1 MNITKQRQEKKGFTI
16 IEMVIAMVI
25 ISVILLVV
33 VPLGQAATDNS
44 RIVNAIAS
52 IKAIQTAAVEWASD
66 NGGQYT
72 NIAFTGD
79 NSMVATGYLPA
90 NFNPAGTNPWNG
102 DYQIVVDPNDP
113 ETVDITLTNVPPSS
127 GNKLVTASTKI
138 SSGNALPAYNAGTST
153 FMLALK

>member
-1 MNITKQRQEKKGFTI
+1 
-16 IEMVIAMVI
+16 MVIAMVI

-44 RIVNAIAS
+44 RIANAIAS

-72 NIAFTGD
+72 NIAFTG
-79 NSMVATGYLPA
+79 NGSMVTTGYLPA
-90 NFNPAGTNPWNG
+90 NFNPTGTNPWNG
-102 DYQIVVDPNDP
+102 DYQIAVDANDP
-113 ETVDITLTNVPPSS
+113 ETVDITLTNVPSS
-127 GNKLVTASTKI
+127 AGNKLVTALTKI
-138 SSGNALPAYNAGTST
+138 SSGSSVPTYGAGNST